1 MHEPATQQ
9 ALFATRNATLTPSQR
24 FVYLG
29 VVIDTVAM
37 KFFLTDEKRR
47 RISSSLAAMLQQHAQ
62 TGRVSLQSLASL
74 IGLLNFAAEFTVP
87 AGKLFLRSLEADKV
101 QAVRLNSGY
110 RGSLKLSEQS
120 VRDLLYWQSSSALQQ
135 AAPIRAREPQAVLQ
149 C

>member
-1 MHEPATQQ
+1 MCFGLSSAPRIFTKVTKPLRASLRDQGVRLSSYIDDHLVLHSAAEGCSSDVAKCMNLLHR
-9 ALFATRNATLTPSQR
+9 AGFICNEKCSLTPSQR

-74 IGLLNFAAEFTVP
+74 IGLLNFCCRVHCTI
-87 AGKLFLRSLEADKV
+87 
-101 QAVRLNSGY
+101 
-110 RGSLKLSEQS
+110 
-120 VRDLLYWQSSSALQQ
+120 W
-135 AAPIRAREPQAVLQ
+135 
-149 C
+149 